1 MASTKINVGA
11 VIGLSSTVSGA
22 KTTVTNIKSSFNSTR
37 RQIDGKILNR
47 NNLANRFQNVY
58 NTLGSIETKVSRI
71 KSMVENGANWYHDT
85 DQTVLG
91 WSNDIVGSFFS
102 ANGIVG
108 AGAGSL
114 SGAALEFEKIGR
126 NNGDDSEVPTDS
138 TFKQI
143 LKDDWKIEGAVL
155 SGSATASGEF
165 LGVNTS
171 GTAEGEL
178 IGGSISTKSKAKW
191 DFKDKDAGFEKSIT
205 AEGHL
210 AKGSLE
216 GNYGILGGKV
226 EGTVGTVSATGS
238 IGASL
243 YKDGKFSPA
252 LEAELKAKAAVA
264 EGEAE
269 ISVGNDEFNGHVNAS
284 GTVLGAEAELGG
296 GAGMITYK
304 DETTGKTKTELGVQG
319 KAGAE
324 AYLAEGQISG
334 GFTLFGIEI
343 DVGVSGKAG
352 GAGVSAE
359 GRVTTGGVSGEIGAG
374 LGLGLGLEISIDWSD
389 FSLW

>member
-11 VIGLSSTVSGA
+11 VIGLSHTVSGV
-22 KTTVTNIKSSFNSTR
+22 KTTITNVKSLFNSTR
-37 RQIDGKILNR
+37 KQIDGKIMNR
-47 NNLANRFQNVY
+47 NNLANRFQRVY
-58 NTLGSIETKVSRI
+58 NTLGSIESKVSRI
-71 KSMVENGANWYHDT
+71 TATVENGANWYHDT

-91 WSNDIVGSFFS
+91 WSNDIVGNFFAS
-102 ANGIVG
+102 GAVG
-108 AGAGSL
+108 AGSGAI

-126 NNGDDSEVPTDS
+126 NTGDDSEVTTDS
-138 TFKQI
+138 AFKQV

-155 SGSATASGEF
+155 SGSATGTGKF
-165 LGVNTS
+165 LGVSAS

-178 IGGSISTKSKAKW
+178 IGGSVTTKSKANW
-191 DFKDKDAGFEKSIT
+191 DLQEKDAGIEKSIT

-226 EGTVGTVSATGS
+226 EGAVGTVSTTGT

-252 LEAELKAKAAVA
+252 LEAELKAKASVA

-269 ISVGNDEFNGHVNAS
+269 VKLGNDEFNGHVTAD
-284 GTVLGAEAELGG
+284 GTVLGAEAELSGG
-296 GAGMITYK
+296 VGMLTYE
-304 DETTGKTKTELGVQG
+304 DETTGKTKSEFGAQG

-324 AYLAEGQISG
+324 AYLAEGSISG
-334 GFTLFGIEI
+334 GFTIFGVEF

-374 LGLGLGLEISIDWSD
+374 LGLGLGIKLSIDWSD